1 MMVRLRCS
9 RALALIVPRGRGG
22 TRSPG
27 ASAETQ
33 EESRLKMSDKANA
46 ADAGAIEGA
55 GRH

>member
-1 MMVRLRCS
+1 MMVRWRCS
-9 RALALIVPRGRGG
+9 RALALIVPRGRDG